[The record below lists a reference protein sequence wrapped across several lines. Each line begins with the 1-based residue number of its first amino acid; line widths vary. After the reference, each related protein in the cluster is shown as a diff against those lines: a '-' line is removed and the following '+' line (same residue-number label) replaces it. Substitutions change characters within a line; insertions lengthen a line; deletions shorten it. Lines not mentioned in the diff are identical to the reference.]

1 MKSDCEVIRD
11 LLPLYVDD
19 ICSGK
24 SRELVDEHLAECSE
38 CSKMLNQLKCTEI
51 EAGLKHEKQDVISY
65 GKEQFKKLSA
75 RTGITASG
83 LFMIPIAALLAI
95 NLIAGSPMG
104 WFLIVLAALV
114 VAASVIAVPILV
126 PEDKLF
132 WTFCGFTV
140 SLELLLGVICLVSRG
155 NWFWLVSSCV
165 LFGLAVFFLPFVI
178 RARPLQKWIG
188 NSRKVLLVLG
198 ADALLFLNMM
208 NTIRLYRQ
216 GGGGFWVT
224 AAITAAVTLAV
235 LYYLKTKGGKK

>member
-95 NLIAGSPMG
+95 NLIAGCGVIDGKVQRNARVRVLRDGVVVYTGKIGSLKR
-104 WFLIVLAALV
+104 FKDDAKEVLAGF
-114 VAASVIAVPILV
+114 
-126 PEDKLF
+126 E
-132 WTFCGFTV
+132 CGIGVENFNDIKV
-140 SLELLLGVICLVSRG
+140 GDQLE
-155 NWFWLVSSCV
+155 
-165 LFGLAVFFLPFVI
+165 AFVMDEVE
-178 RARPLQKWIG
+178 A
-188 NSRKVLLVLG
+188 
-198 ADALLFLNMM
+198 
-208 NTIRLYRQ
+208 
-216 GGGGFWVT
+216 
-224 AAITAAVTLAV
+224 TL
-235 LYYLKTKGGKK
+235 